1 MRSAVAEL
9 AEEAAVPLLQPD
21 RLREEE
27 TLSWLRAREADVFL
41 VASYGELLTE
51 DVLTIPRL
59 ECLNVHPSLLPRH
72 RGATPIPA
80 AILAGDEVTGVSI
93 QRMVLELDAG
103 DVLVA
108 METPLE
114 KTENAG
120 ELAERLAE
128 LSGEASVAALRA
140 LADGSAEFVP
150 QDPERA
156 TFCKKLTKEHGRM
169 DWTRPAADLDRH
181 VRAMTP
187 WPGATTSLPGGQ
199 ALTVLRAAPVEGG
212 AVEPGTILSADKH
225 LDVAAGDGALRLD
238 EVKPAG
244 KRGMPAADFLRGARL
259 EAGQRMGAST

>member
-1 MRSAVAEL
+1 VAEL
-9 AEEAAVPLLQPD
+9 AEGAGLPTLQPE
-21 RLREEE
+21 RLRDEE
-27 TLSWLRAREADVFL
+27 TLAWLRAREADVFL

-51 DVLTIPRL
+51 AVLEIPRL

-80 AILAGDEVTGVSI
+80 SILAGDEITGVSI

-108 METPLE
+108 METSLE
-114 KTENAG
+114 PTENAG
-120 ELAERLAE
+120 ELAARLAE

-140 LADGSAEFVP
+140 LDEGTAEFVP
-150 QDPERA
+150 QDGERA
-156 TFCKKLTKEHGRM
+156 TFCKKLTKEHGRI
-169 DWTRPAADLDRH
+169 DWRHAAVELDRH

-199 ALTVLRAAPVEGG
+199 DLTVLRALPVERD
-212 AVEPGTILSADKH
+212 AAEPGTILAVGKQ
-225 LDVAAGDGALRLD
+225 LEVATGEGALRLV

-244 KRGMPAADFLRGARL
+244 KRGMAAADFLRGARL
-259 EAGQRMGAST
+259 EVGQLLGEAS